1 MYARTDTDMPQGQ
14 DFGPKPGLIK
24 WAGLGDENRPLILC
38 EYAHA
43 MGNSLGNFADY
54 WDAFRRF
61 PRLQGGFIWDWVDQ
75 GLHKTLSDGRV
86 VWAYGGDF
94 GDAPND
100 RQFCINGLVFPDRSA
115 HPTLLEAKRCQQPFT
130 AQLSMR
136 GGVSVRITS
145 EHAFRPTDNEHV
157 YWQYVN
163 EAGVLA
169 CGDYALALEPGSSQ
183 KLTLLGDEELS
194 GDTSW
199 LNPWIEKPRA
209 TAWSEPNHEIA
220 RWQFELAGQAKPFT
234 VPTPSALIEDTPE
247 GFAVTAGDS
256 NWVIDG
262 SSGMLRSWLK
272 NGRQQLVSPLR
283 DNFLRAPLDN
293 DIGVSE
299 AGRLDP
305 RSWLARWQAAGLF
318 ALQHQCLQISAA
330 GDSVIA
336 THAYYHEEKPLIQS
350 RWIHQFSADGQLNV
364 RVELSVAGHLPP
376 LPRVGAHLQVNPVDE
391 IRWFGRGP
399 HENYPDRLTSA
410 DVGDW
415 HAPVAQMH
423 TPYIFP
429 SENGL
434 RCDVSRLQVGEISVQ
449 GHFHFGVSPYGFEQ
463 LRSATHDHQLVS
475 ESHLHLCIDGFHMG
489 VGGDDS
495 WTPSTKA
502 RYLLDAREY
511 QWAFALK

>member
-1 MYARTDTDMPQGQ
+1 
-14 DFGPKPGLIK
+14 
-24 WAGLGDENRPLILC
+24 
-38 EYAHA
+38 
-43 MGNSLGNFADY
+43 
-54 WDAFRRF
+54 
-61 PRLQGGFIWDWVDQ
+61 
-75 GLHKTLSDGRV
+75 
-86 VWAYGGDF
+86 
-94 GDAPND
+94 
-100 RQFCINGLVFPDRSA
+100 
-115 HPTLLEAKRCQQPFT
+115 
-130 AQLSMR
+130 
-136 GGVSVRITS
+136 
-145 EHAFRPTDNEHV
+145 
-157 YWQYVN
+157 
-163 EAGVLA
+163 
-169 CGDYALALEPGSSQ
+169 
-183 KLTLLGDEELS
+183 
-194 GDTSW
+194 
-199 LNPWIEKPRA
+199 
-209 TAWSEPNHEIA
+209 
-220 RWQFELAGQAKPFT
+220 
-234 VPTPSALIEDTPE
+234 
-247 GFAVTAGDS
+247 VTAGDS

-262 SSGMLRSWLK
+262 SSGLLRSWLK

-318 ALQHQCLQISAA
+318 ELQHQCLQISAA

-434 RCDVSRLQVGEISVQ
+434 RCDVSRLHVGEISVQ
-449 GHFHFGVSPYGFEQ
+449 GHFHFSVSPYGFEQ
-463 LRSATHDHQLVS
+463 LKTATHDHQLVS